1 MLIKNAWSTLQGQ
14 LICNKGGKNV
24 QWEKTASSINDAGKT
39 GQLHAKK
46 PNWVTFSHHIYK

>member
-24 QWEKTASSINDAGKT
+24 QWEKRASSINDAGKT

>member
-1 MLIKNAWSTLQGQ
+1 MLIKNTWSTLQGQ
-14 LICNKGGKNV
+14 LINKGGKNT

-46 PNWVTFSHHIYK
+46 PNWVTSSHHI